1 MNEKKSFLS
10 VKEMVE
16 MALLISLAVVLD
28 LDGLKISLGANGGS
42 IGFTMLP
49 LIILA
54 FRHGFIKSVIGIGI
68 IYGIV
73 TNLLDGWGLVYY
85 PFDYFVAYGLSI
97 PLVGLFSRYIFNK
110 RASKDNLLI
119 NYGFILLSVLLAG
132 VIRVIGHTISSIVFY
147 EYTLGAAL
155 AYNIAYV
162 GPSILICL
170 AILFILYP
178 SLLVIN
184 KKFPTDF
191 LKKIND

>member
-49 LIILA
+49 LFILA

-68 IYGIV
+68 IYGLV

-97 PLVGLFSRYIFNK
+97 PLVGLFSRYVFNK
-110 RASKDNLLI
+110 RAAKDNLLI
-119 NYGFILLSVLLAG
+119 VADG
-132 VIRVIGHTISSIVFY
+132 
-147 EYTLGAAL
+147 LG
-155 AYNIAYV
+155 
-162 GPSILICL
+162 GRGG
-170 AILFILYP
+170 YP
-178 SLLVIN
+178 HQADEGRSQDG
-184 KKFPTDF
+184 KQARQYSRKYR
-191 LKKIND
+191 

>member
-49 LIILA
+49 LFILA

-68 IYGIV
+68 IYGLV

-97 PLVGLFSRYIFNK
+97 PLVGLFSRYVFNK
-110 RASKDNLLI
+110 RAAKDNLLI

>member
-28 LDGLKISLGANGGS
+28 LDGLKISLGVNGGS

-49 LIILA
+49 LFILA

-97 PLVGLFSRYIFNK
+97 PLVGSFSRYIFNK
-110 RASKDNLLI
+110 RASKENLLV
-119 NYGFILLSVLLAG
+119 NYCFILLSVLLAG